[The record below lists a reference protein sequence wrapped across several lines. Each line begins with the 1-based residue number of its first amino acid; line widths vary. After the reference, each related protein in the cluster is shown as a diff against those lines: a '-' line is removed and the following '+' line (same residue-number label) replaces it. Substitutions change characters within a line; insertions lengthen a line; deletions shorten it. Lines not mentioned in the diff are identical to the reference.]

1 MSDQTFI
8 NDLPTAHAVKRMQN
22 PEAASNF
29 VTFMQHGPRKGVS
42 KAISRRLGVEH
53 PRGEGMVRCVNGR
66 FPVADGSEASFAGAN
81 RQHPGKSGIGC

>member
-42 KAISRRLGVEH
+42 KANSRQIRVE
-53 PRGEGMVRCVNGR
+53 PWPNAGMV
-66 FPVADGSEASFAGAN
+66 
-81 RQHPGKSGIGC
+81 KL